1 MKQTKEISDHNTEE
15 VATFLNRLLADE
27 YVLYTKTRNTHWNI
41 EGPNFFELHVFLE
54 NQYNALDIMIDDIAE
69 QIHSLGHFAI
79 GSMKDFLIAIK
90 MSEDNHDFSNSG
102 QIIQSLVNDHETIIR
117 IIRNEINLISD
128 KFKDLDIADFVT
140 SLMKQHERMAR
151 KLKIL
156 LSKPDFSISI
166 PIPTINKQPIS
177 LHA

>member
-1 MKQTKEISDHNTEE
+1 MKQTKEIPDHNTEE

-41 EGPNFFELHVFLE
+41 DGPNFFELHVFLE
-54 NQYNALDIMIDDIAE
+54 NQYNALDVMIDDIAE

-90 MSEDNHDFSNSG
+90 MSEDNHDFSNSE
-102 QIIQSLVNDHETIIR
+102 QIIQFLINDHETLIR
-117 IIRNEINLISD
+117 IIRYEIKSVSG
-128 KFKDLDIADFVT
+128 KFKDTDIADFMT

-156 LSKPDFSISI
+156 LSRPNFNSSI
-166 PIPTINKQPIS
+166 PIPTINQQPIS
-177 LHA
+177 LYA